1 MESFESFLKGFK
13 VEKFNYSVFI
23 EIEKDG
29 ELNNVIFHIINNAVE
44 QTDDTLLMVDNVEKL
59 IADVKNF
66 YENII
71 VTSDKI
77 FESIIKQLKLNKNE
91 FTDYIYNKKEHC
103 FWTILKNQIDDDT
116 AQKYCDLLLEL
127 DFIDVLRSQ

>member
-1 MESFESFLKGFK
+1 MESFAKEFK

-44 QTDDTLLMVDNVEKL
+44 KTDDALLMFDNVEKV

-71 VTSDKI
+71 ITSDKL

-103 FWTILKNQIDDDT
+103 FWTILKKQIDDDT
-116 AQKYCDLLLEL
+116 AQKYCDLLIEL
-127 DFIDVLRSQ
+127 DFIDILRNQ

>member
-1 MESFESFLKGFK
+1 MKSFVKEFK

-44 QTDDTLLMVDNVEKL
+44 KTDDALMIFDSVEKV

-71 VTSDKI
+71 ITSDKL
-77 FESIIKQLKLNKNE
+77 FESIIKQLNLNKNE
-91 FTDYIYNKKEHC
+91 FADYVYNKKEHYL
-103 FWTILKNQIDDDT
+103 WTILKKQIDDNA
-116 AQKYCDLLLEL
+116 AQKYCDLLIEL
-127 DFIDVLRSQ
+127 GFIDVLRNQ

>member
-103 FWTILKNQIDDDT
+103 F
-116 AQKYCDLLLEL
+116 
-127 DFIDVLRSQ
+127 